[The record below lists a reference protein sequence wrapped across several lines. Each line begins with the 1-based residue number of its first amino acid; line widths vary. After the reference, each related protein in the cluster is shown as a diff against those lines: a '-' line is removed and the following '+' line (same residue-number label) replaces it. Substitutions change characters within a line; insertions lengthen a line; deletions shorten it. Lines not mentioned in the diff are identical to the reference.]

1 MSVEKK
7 SRHSF
12 FILKSKSIFI
22 KEFTLWKLTK
32 PKPTEEKQE
41 GGTALRYYDPKRR
54 DNPGDFFPMPKAVFR
69 LGLDYGEIALLAFL
83 MYCEDRKTFTCHPS
97 YATIGEAIG
106 MSNNT
111 VKKYVD
117 SLERKGFIYTEPT
130 MVRTRDGRAH
140 NGSLQYTLQ
149 PIKPIEEAYFEQQL
163 RQAEAH
169 ANFRKAMKKFE
180 KKGGKLDEAVNL

>member
-1 MSVEKK
+1 MQ
-7 SRHSF
+7 
-12 FILKSKSIFI
+12 SK
-22 KEFTLWKLTK
+22 LY
-32 PKPTEEKQE
+32 E

-83 MYCEDRKTFTCHPS
+83 MYCEDRKTFQCHPS
-97 YATIGEAIG
+97 YATIGSALN

-117 SLERKGFIYTEPT
+117 RLEHKGFIYTEPT
-130 MVRTRDGRAH
+130 IVRTRDGRAH

-149 PIKPIEEAYFEQQL
+149 PIKPLEEAYFEKQI
-163 RQAEAH
+163 REAEA
-169 ANFRKAMKKFE
+169 RMRYQSAMKKFE